1 VLKDRSLRNDR
12 AKNVIDVWKTIVGVQ
27 MHFNELAMRIRGLF
41 ITILIALFAS
51 IGFLID
57 KQLSLQLWRLN
68 IQYAVLVPLFG
79 IFGAMLFY
87 LIDRYWYHRLL
98 KGAVN
103 HAIKIEQKFRAEL
116 PELSLSEEIG
126 KESFFIPKR
135 WSLTWIAAKL
145 LVRHERF
152 GSKGQIHSD
161 AKLEI
166 FYKSVMAVLAC
177 LSVFLAAFGGVSF
190 DKKGDRNSRGQAN
203 SDRYPASVSAQP
215 APPTQFPTAAP
226 QAGATEQSS
235 VRKSAAPAPPS
246 NSTPAPAPAPTPIPA
261 PPPAAPSSPDAEPDR
276 LRSPIKERSSQEQPP
291 QDKAGP
297 IKAKN

>member
-1 VLKDRSLRNDR
+1 
-12 AKNVIDVWKTIVGVQ
+12 

-41 ITILIALFAS
+41 VTILIALFAS

-79 IFGAMLFY
+79 VFGAMLFY

-116 PELSLSEEIG
+116 PELSLSDEIG
-126 KESFFIPKR
+126 KESFFVPKR
-135 WSLTWIAAKL
+135 WGLTWIAAKL

-152 GSKGQIHSD
+152 GSRGQIHSD

-166 FYKSVMAVLAC
+166 FYKSVMVVLAC
-177 LSVFLAAFGGVSF
+177 LSIFLAFFGGVSF
-190 DKKGDRNSRGQAN
+190 DKKGDRSSRGQAN
-203 SDRYPASVSAQP
+203 SDRHPASVSAQP
-215 APPTQFPTAAP
+215 GPPTQTPTSAP
-226 QAGATEQSS
+226 QAGAAEQSS
-235 VRKSAAPAPPS
+235 VGTLLPPTAPS
-246 NSTPAPAPAPTPIPA
+246 NSTPVPAPAPTPA
-261 PPPAAPSSPDAEPDR
+261 VPSSPATEPDEM
-276 LRSPIKERSSQEQPP
+276 RSPVNGGISQERPV
-291 QDKAGP
+291 QDKSGP

>member
-12 AKNVIDVWKTIVGVQ
+12 AKNAIDVWKTIVGVQ

-41 ITILIALFAS
+41 VTILIALFAS

-57 KQLSLQLWRLN
+57 KQLSLQLRGLN

-135 WSLTWIAAKL
+135 WRLTWLVAKIF
-145 LVRHERF
+145 VRHERF
-152 GSKGQIHSD
+152 REKGQIHSD

-177 LSVFLAAFGGVSF
+177 LSIFLALFGGVSF
-190 DKKGDRNSRGQAN
+190 DKKGDRNSQGQPR
-203 SDRYPASVSAQP
+203 SDRYPAFAPAQSGP
-215 APPTQFPTAAP
+215 ISQTPTAAT
-226 QAGATEQSS
+226 QAGAVEQSS
-235 VRKSAAPAPPS
+235 EGPLRPPPAPS
-246 NSTPAPAPAPTPIPA
+246 NSTLDPAPAIAL
-261 PPPAAPSSPDAEPDR
+261 PSLPGAEPDKMS
-276 LRSPIKERSSQEQPP
+276 SPVNGAGSLERPALEKS
-291 QDKAGP
+291 GP